1 MAKKAPVQLYMPPK
15 IDLDGPGMDAVI
27 SKEAL
32 YAMPEKEILFEEIY
46 KALEPSGQVLFTDY
60 MLPSEDTS
68 SAGLDAWLAA
78 ERPKPQPW
86 TKDQTVSRLTDIDFQ
101 VRVNEDIT
109 DQVKSLVIKSWAG
122 LISGLK
128 PGQVPRE
135 TALAIVLEAEIWC
148 RRLALFDANELR
160 CYRIHAL
167 KHESSL

>member
-1 MAKKAPVQLYMPPK
+1 MAKKALVQLYTPPK

-86 TKDQTVSRLTDIDFQ
+86 TKDQTVSRLTDIGFQ

-128 PGQVPRE
+128 PG
-135 TALAIVLEAEIWC
+135 
-148 RRLALFDANELR
+148 
-160 CYRIHAL
+160 
-167 KHESSL
+167 